1 MTTQFRKWTDLEE
14 KELLKEVSEGLPIY
28 AISRAHD
35 RSKKAIEIRLQD
47 IAIRMI
53 DSGSTYEEAFNKTK
67 MTEEQIKLRLLQ
79 IDSEK
84 KEKKQLSKTEQP
96 IRQMV
101 TPDQSLLESI
111 RADIR
116 ELKTD
121 LKLLSEF
128 LMAETKPYIVT

>member
-1 MTTQFRKWTDLEE
+1 
-14 KELLKEVSEGLPIY
+14 
-28 AISRAHD
+28 
-35 RSKKAIEIRLQD
+35 
-47 IAIRMI
+47 
-53 DSGSTYEEAFNKTK
+53 